1 MHPQIRILIADD
13 HPIFRQGLRQII
25 LAQEDLSVVSEAED
39 GETALRQIRDLKPDI
54 AILDLDM
61 PKLDGLAVTRAVRN
75 ETPNLEIIILTMH
88 KGEDILNE
96 ALDLGVKGFVV
107 KDSAVTDIVGSIRA
121 VLAGQHFISPSV
133 SSYLVG
139 RAGRTIKLENEKPG
153 LRDLTP
159 TERRVLYLVAENK
172 TSREIAAHLGVST
185 RTIENHRVNIC
196 QKLELRG
203 AHALLKFAM
212 ENKSH
217 LGQPLP
223 GKR

>member
-1 MHPQIRILIADD
+1 MHPKIRILIADD

-25 LAQEDLSVVSEAED
+25 LAQDDLSVVSEAED

-61 PKLDGLAVTRAVRN
+61 PKLDGLGVTRAVRN
-75 ETPNLEIIILTMH
+75 EIPNLEIIILTMH

-133 SSYLVG
+133 SNYLVN
-139 RAGRTIKLENEKPG
+139 RAARSVKLENEKPG

-159 TERRVLYLVAENK
+159 TERRVLDLVAENK
-172 TSREIAAHLGVST
+172 TSREIAAKLGVST

-203 AHALLKFAM
+203 AHALLKFAL

-217 LGQPLP
+217 LGLP
-223 GKR
+223 